1 MSTVSSTTSVANPY
15 AVAYSTSDISGSD
28 TTSSAYGSSSSSK
41 SSSSSSS
48 SSGSYSQGLVSQMS
62 GIDVNSMVNE
72 MMSSDVIKLNS
83 LLGAEQTTQ
92 WTQDRYRS
100 VITNVQNFSSNYFDV
115 LSNNY
120 ALSAS
125 KYSVNSAQ
133 SNNSLVSATA
143 SNLAKQGNY
152 SVSWTQLATA
162 AQLTNAPVLT
172 AGSNITNSS
181 TFSSLLS
188 STTGAPTTGNISF
201 TVNGTTVNYDLSA
214 NKNKSV
220 SQVMSDLSN
229 LAGNATFSYS
239 ELTGKFSITDNTT
252 GNANY
257 LTIGAAS
264 SDTTTQNFLNKVFGT
279 GLSSSTTSQDIG
291 NTGGAK
297 NIAASTAGQNG
308 SFTITEP
315 DGSSNSVTESSN
327 KFTIDGVSYNFT
339 NSNASSS
346 GTAVVNVS
354 TDVSSVVNKIQ
365 TFVNDYNNLIG
376 GITDATN
383 EKKDYNYKPLTSSQE
398 SQMTAA
404 QITQWNQKAQQ
415 GLLANDDNLTSML
428 SSMRAAF
435 YTPVSGNGLTM
446 GGIGLSTS
454 DDPSQGGKIT
464 VDVKKLTQA
473 LQNNPQQVIN
483 LFTQTS
489 TSQPIYT
496 NDLSSSAVNT
506 RNSEEGIFQRLSDIS
521 QKYTGTYVDKS
532 GNQGILLMKA
542 GMPNTLSETKNT
554 LYTQFLQ
561 QQTSVSDFKTKMT
574 SDASMYTN
582 KFTALQSA
590 LSQLNSQ
597 QSYLSSMLS
606 SSSSN

>member
-28 TTSSAYGSSSSSK
+28 TTASAYGASSSSK

-48 SSGSYSQGLVSQMS
+48 SSGTYSQGLVSQMS
-62 GIDVNSMVNE
+62 GIDVNSMVNQ
-72 MMSSDVIKLNS
+72 MMSSDVIQLNS
-83 LLGAEQTTQ
+83 LLAAEQTTQ

-125 KYSVNSAQ
+125 KYSVYN
-133 SNNSLVSATA
+133 ATSTDSSIATCSA
-143 SNLAKQGNY
+143 SNQVKQGTYTITTN
-152 SVSWTQLATA
+152 SLATA
-162 AQLTNAPVLT
+162 ANISGKNVATQNT
-172 AGSNITNSS
+172 A
-181 TFSSLLS
+181 TFSSLGLS
-188 STTGAPTTGNISF
+188 GTLNL
-201 TVNGTTVNYDLSA
+201 TVNGKAVSYDLTA
-214 NKNKSV
+214 NGNKSV
-220 SQVMSDLSN
+220 SQVMTDLSSLTGVN
-229 LAGNATFSYS
+229 FGYS
-239 ELTGKFSITDNTT
+239 ELKGQFNIT
-252 GNANY
+252 
-257 LTIGAAS
+257 
-264 SDTTTQNFLNKVFGT
+264 
-279 GLSSSTTSQDIG
+279 SSSTGTNQKINIYDSSQASNYTNTSGTSNIQYGSDSSTTAFLSKLFGIG
-291 NTGGAK
+291 TNPTNDPTNTDVATTSVHG
-297 NIAASTAGQNG
+297 NDG
-308 SFTITEP
+308 SFTIKEP
-315 DGSSNSVTESSN
+315 GDSSGTTVTESSN
-327 KFTIDGVSYNFT
+327 NFTIDGVTYNAI
-339 NSNASSS
+339 SN
-346 GTAVVNVS
+346 GTANINVGM
-354 TDVSSVVNKIQ
+354 DVSSVVNKIQ
-365 TFVNDYNNLIG
+365 TFVNDYNNLID
-376 GITDATN
+376 GIADATN

-446 GGIGLSTS
+446 GGIGLSTD

-464 VDVKKLTQA
+464 IDVKKLTQA

-521 QKYTGTYVDKS
+521 QKYTGTYVDKN

-542 GMPNTLSETKNT
+542 GMPNTLSETKNS

-561 QQTSVSDFKTKMT
+561 QQTSVSDYKTKMT
-574 SDASMYTN
+574 SDATMYTN
-582 KFTALQSA
+582 KFTALQTA

-606 SSSSN
+606 SNSSN